1 MIVTMHH
8 TAARP
13 RRRRSALA
21 AAAFGLAASV
31 LSLAPAEAQDYP
43 NKPIRL
49 IVPYGP
55 GGATDLAGRALAGVL
70 PEFLGQ
76 AVVVVNVPGAGGAVG
91 ANQVKEATP
100 DGYTMLMTAI
110 GANAL
115 RPALTSDLPYEP
127 GDFDYIARTQIN
139 PNVLV
144 VPANAPYQTYE
155 DFAAALTSGDNDLKY
170 GTAGPGNVTH
180 LGPIML
186 MSELGLPSDAAT
198 PVHYDSDGAALLAML
213 QGEVDFAQ
221 GNLASFAS
229 ALQNGAIKGLAMT
242 TPEPVEGFEDIPTY
256 TSLGLPE
263 VSIVGWRGVAGP
275 PGLPEEVET
284 AWGDAVAKAVESPS
298 WIGLIRK
305 LGDEPGYLAKADYD
319 AFVEKDAS
327 RYRAMAE
334 DLGLRK

>member
-1 MIVTMHH
+1 MILSTLQK
-8 TAARP
+8 AARA
-13 RRRRSALA
+13 RVGRTLLA
-21 AAAFGLAASV
+21 AALAV
-31 LSLAPAEAQDYP
+31 TAPALANADTYP
-43 NKPIRL
+43 SKPIRL

-91 ANQVKEATP
+91 ANSVKEAAP

-115 RPALTSDLPYEP
+115 RPALTKDLPYEP
-127 GDFDYIARTQIN
+127 ADFDYIARTQIN
-139 PNVLV
+139 PNVLI
-144 VPANAPYQTYE
+144 VPANAPYE
-155 DFAAALTSGDNDLKY
+155 SFADFAEALKSGEGDLKF

-186 MSELGLPSDAAT
+186 LDALDLPSDTAT
-198 PVHYDSDGAALLAML
+198 PVHYDSDSAALLAMM

-229 ALQNGAIKGLAMT
+229 ALQNGAVKGLAMT
-242 TPEPVEGFEDIPTY
+242 TPEPVEGFDDIPTY
-256 TSLGLPE
+256 TSLGLPD

-275 PGLPEEVET
+275 PGLPAEVEA
-284 AWGDAVAKAVESPS
+284 AWSDAVAKAVQSKS
-298 WIGLIRK
+298 WMSLIRK
-305 LGDEPGYLAKADYD
+305 LGDEPGYMAKADYD
-319 AFVEKDAS
+319 AFVVKDS
-327 RYRAMAE
+327 ERYRAMAE
-334 DLGLRK
+334 ELGLRK